1 MKFSLKVACLLL
13 SLTLL
18 LNGAGFEAMLSCDQ
32 DCCQASLRPVSTQ
45 SSQMNCHEGEEMS
58 QALDASLQLHN
69 DEPLPSSPPNF
80 IQCGADTR
88 TPWLL
93 TQKADVGHELIA
105 SAVF

>member
-1 MKFSLKVACLLL
+1 M
-13 SLTLL
+13 
-18 LNGAGFEAMLSCDQ
+18 G
-32 DCCQASLRPVSTQ
+32 
-45 SSQMNCHEGEEMS
+45 CHEGEEMF

-69 DEPLPSSPPNF
+69 EPEPSSPPNF

-105 SAVF
+105 SAVFEQVLSAHSNATESAAPQCSPPSSHQVSAPLRN